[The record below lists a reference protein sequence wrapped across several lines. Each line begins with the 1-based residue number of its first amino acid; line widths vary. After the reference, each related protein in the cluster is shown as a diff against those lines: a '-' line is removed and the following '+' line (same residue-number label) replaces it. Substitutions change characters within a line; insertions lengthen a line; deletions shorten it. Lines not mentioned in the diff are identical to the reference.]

1 MSPLNARKRTE
12 LLGTMPVGRLLVR
25 LSGPAILGMMVNS
38 LYNLVDTIFIGQGPG
53 TLALA
58 ALAVCFPIQMFI
70 LAVAQTVGIGSA
82 SIISRALGAGDR
94 ARAERVA
101 GGSFATAAFLAM
113 VIAALG
119 LAFLDPLLRVFG
131 ATDAVIPYAR
141 RYLTVILPGGLLFA
155 VAVSSHNLIRS
166 EGNART
172 AMISMMVGAGTN
184 IALDP
189 VFIFG
194 LGLGIQGAAIA
205 TIIGQAA
212 SFVYVITHF
221 GRGKS
226 HVRIRAR
233 FLRPQPGLALE
244 SMKIGSASFAR
255 VVAGSLMS
263 IALNNSVTAYGSDMH
278 LGLVGVM
285 QRLMIFMLMP
295 IFGLVQGLQPI
306 VGYNYGGRDY
316 CRLRRALLLGI
327 GAATAYMTLWFG
339 AVQLFPGQLLSIFS
353 SDSQLISEG
362 TRIMRILMAVIP
374 VIGFQIVAAS
384 VFQALGRAGPAL
396 LLALARRVFFLVP
409 LILLLP
415 LLWGLTGIWVAYPVA
430 DVLATVL
437 TGALFFR
444 EVRLMRRHCS
454 LDGAAS

>member
-1 MSPLNARKRTE
+1 MRVSDPRERTE
-12 LLGTMPVGRLLVR
+12 LLGSMPVGRLLVR
-25 LSGPAILGMMVNS
+25 LSGPAILGMLVNS
-38 LYNLVDTIFIGQGPG
+38 LYNVVDTIFIGQGPG

-82 SIISRALGAGDR
+82 SIISRSLGAGDR
-94 ARAERVA
+94 DRAERVA
-101 GGSFATAAFLAM
+101 GGSFATAALLAA
-113 VIAALG
+113 VIAAAG
-119 LAFLDPLLRVFG
+119 LAFLDPMLRLFG

-141 RYLTVILPGGLLFA
+141 DYLTVILPGGLLFA
-155 VAVSSHNLIRS
+155 VAVSSNNLVRS

-189 VFIFG
+189 ILIFG
-194 LGLGIQGAAIA
+194 LGLGIRGAAIA
-205 TIIGQAA
+205 TITGQAA

-233 FLRPQPGLALE
+233 FLRPRLRIALQ

-278 LGLVGVM
+278 LGMVGVM
-285 QRLMIFMLMP
+285 QRIMVFMLMP
-295 IFGLVQGLQPI
+295 LFGLVQGLQPI
-306 VGYNYGGRDY
+306 VGFNYGARNY
-316 CRLRRALLLGI
+316 CRLRRALLLAVG
-327 GAATAYMTLWFG
+327 GSTAYMTLCFA
-339 AVQLFPGQLLSIFS
+339 AVQLFPGEVLSVFS
-353 SDSQLISEG
+353 SDARLVSEG
-362 TRIMRILMAVIP
+362 AGIMRILMAVIP

-415 LLWGLTGIWVAYPVA
+415 LRWGLRGVWLAYPTA

-437 TGALFFR
+437 TAVLFFR
-444 EVRLMRRHCS
+444 EVRLMRRHCRV
-454 LDGAAS
+454 GERP

>member
-1 MSPLNARKRTE
+1 MRVSDPKRRTE
-12 LLGTMPVGRLLVR
+12 LLGSMPVGRLLVR
-25 LSGPAILGMMVNS
+25 LSGPAILGMLVNS
-38 LYNLVDTIFIGQGPG
+38 LYNIVDTIFIGQGPG

-82 SIISRALGAGDR
+82 SIISRSLGVGDR
-94 ARAERVA
+94 PRAERVA
-101 GGSFATAAFLAM
+101 GGSFATAALL
-113 VIAALG
+113 AALIATVG
-119 LAFLDPLLRVFG
+119 LVFLDPVLRLFG

-141 RYLTVILPGGLLFA
+141 DYLTVILPGGLLFA
-155 VAVSSHNLIRS
+155 VAVSSNNLVRS

-172 AMISMMVGAGTN
+172 AMVSMMVGAGTN

-189 VFIFG
+189 ILIFG
-194 LGLGIQGAAIA
+194 LGLGIRGAAIA
-205 TIIGQAA
+205 TITGQAA

-233 FLRPQPGLALE
+233 FLRPRLRIALQ

-285 QRLMIFMLMP
+285 QRIMIFMLMP
-295 IFGLVQGLQPI
+295 LFGLVQGLQPI
-306 VGYNYGGRDY
+306 VGYNYGARSY
-316 CRLRRALLLGI
+316 CRLRRALLLAVG
-327 GAATAYMTLWFG
+327 GATAYMTLCFA
-339 AVQLFPGQLLSIFS
+339 AVQLFPGGVLSIFS
-353 SDSQLISEG
+353 SDARLVSEG
-362 TRIMRILMAVIP
+362 SGIMRILMAVIP

-415 LLWGLTGIWVAYPVA
+415 LRWGLRGVWLAYPTA
-430 DVLATVL
+430 DILATVL
-437 TGALFFR
+437 TAFLFFR
-444 EVRLMRRHCS
+444 EVRLMRQHCEVG
-454 LDGAAS
+454 DGP

>member
-1 MSPLNARKRTE
+1 
-12 LLGTMPVGRLLVR
+12 MPVGRLLVL

-101 GGSFATAAFLAM
+101 GGSFATAALLAAI
-113 VIAALG
+113 IATLG
-119 LAFLDPLLRVFG
+119 LVFLDPVLRLFG

-141 RYLTVILPGGLLFA
+141 DYLTVILPGGLLFA
-155 VAVSSHNLIRS
+155 VAVSSNNLVRS

-172 AMISMMVGAGTN
+172 AMVSMMVGAGTN
-184 IALDP
+184 IILDP
-189 VFIFG
+189 IMIFG
-194 LGLGIQGAAIA
+194 LGLGIRGAAIA
-205 TIIGQAA
+205 TITGQAA
-212 SFVYVITHF
+212 SFVYVISHF
-221 GRGKS
+221 GRGRS

-233 FLRPQPGLALE
+233 FLRPRPLIALQ

-255 VVAGSLMS
+255 VVGGSLMS

-278 LGLVGVM
+278 LGLVGVL
-285 QRLMIFMLMP
+285 QRFMTFLLMP
-295 IFGLVQGLQPI
+295 LFGLIQGLQPI
-306 VGYNYGGRDY
+306 VGYNYGAKNY
-316 CRLRRALLLGI
+316 CRLRGALKLGVT
-327 GAATAYMTLWFG
+327 AATTWMLFCYILIM
-339 AVQLFPGQLLSIFS
+339 LFPGEILSIFS
-353 SDSQLISEG
+353 SDARLLREG
-362 TRIMRILMAVIP
+362 VGIMRILNVVIP

-396 LLALARRVFFLVP
+396 VLALARRVFFLVP

-415 LLWGLTGIWVAYPVA
+415 LIWGLRGIWIAYPVA
-430 DVLATVL
+430 DVLATIL
-437 TGALFFR
+437 TGALFYH
-444 EVRLMRRHCS
+444 EVRLMRDHCG
-454 LDGAAS
+454 LGEKE

>member
-1 MSPLNARKRTE
+1 MSGLDAGKRTQ

-94 ARAERVA
+94 AKAERVA
-101 GGSFATAAFLAM
+101 GGSFATAALLAA

-119 LAFLDPLLRVFG
+119 LSFLDPLLRLFG
-131 ATDAVIPYAR
+131 ATDAVMPYAR
-141 RYLTVILPGGLLFA
+141 DYLTVILPGGLLFA
-155 VAVSSHNLIRS
+155 VAVSSNNLVRS

-172 AMISMMVGAGTN
+172 AMVSMMVGAGTN
-184 IALDP
+184 IVLDP
-189 VFIFG
+189 IMIFG
-194 LGLGIQGAAIA
+194 LGLGIRGAAIA
-205 TIIGQAA
+205 TITGQAA
-212 SFVYVITHF
+212 SFVYVISHF
-221 GRGKS
+221 GRGRS

-233 FLRPQPGLALE
+233 FLRPRPLIALQ

-278 LGLVGVM
+278 LGLVGVL
-285 QRLMIFMLMP
+285 QRFMTFLLMP
-295 IFGLVQGLQPI
+295 LFGLIQGLQPI
-306 VGYNYGGRDY
+306 VGYNYGAKNY
-316 CRLRRALLLGI
+316 CRLRSALKLGVA
-327 GAATAYMTLWFG
+327 AATAWMLLCYALIM
-339 AVQLFPGQLLSIFS
+339 LFPGEILSIFS
-353 SDSQLISEG
+353 SDARLLREG
-362 TRIMRILMAVIP
+362 VGIMRILNLVIP

-384 VFQALGRAGPAL
+384 VFQALGRAGSAL
-396 LLALARRVFFLVP
+396 VLALARRVFFLVP

-415 LLWGLTGIWVAYPVA
+415 LWWGLTGVWIAYPVA
-430 DVLATVL
+430 DILATLL
-437 TGALFFR
+437 TGALFFH
-444 EVRLMRRHCS
+444 EVRLMRRHCEVGS
-454 LDGAAS
+454 GL